1 MKLIADLSGVLFL
14 VDPLPI
20 PERLKL
26 PLETVRP
33 LGGILLSIFAA
44 YVVSCALIKRPLQV
58 LHWDFNLPSCRMAF
72 LQTIVASVDMLLAAS
87 VLYILLPPSIETSYW
102 HFLAVYLLA
111 SVAALISHV
120 PGGLGVLE
128 LVLLLLL
135 SPDEPQHLI
144 GALLAFRAIYFLLPL
159 AIGLIGFGITEFLS
173 RGDDPRR
180 TAAAIGRWTTIVG
193 PRLITISVF
202 VAGIVLLFS
211 GAMPPSEGR
220 MTILR
225 RLLPLPIIEV
235 SHFAG
240 SLIGMLLLLLAR
252 GLQRRI
258 ETAYYLTVTLLAAGI
273 VVSLLKGFDFEE
285 AFILAVMLSIM
296 LPVFYQVSEDQ
307 LSLYVEMGLSVIK
320 IGEEA
325 RVHLPDFT
333 LEGHD
338 KRNLRRSLKRLSEM
352 GCDFSVIPQPEVR
365 AILPELRKISDD
377 WLGQKN
383 AAEKGFSL
391 GFFTEDYVADFPV
404 AVIKVEG
411 RITAFA
417 NIWVTAEKRE
427 LSVDLMRYDAHAPS
441 GVMEY
446 LFLQIVQ

>member
-1 MKLIADLSGVLFL
+1 
-14 VDPLPI
+14 
-20 PERLKL
+20 
-26 PLETVRP
+26 
-33 LGGILLSIFAA
+33 
-44 YVVSCALIKRPLQV
+44 
-58 LHWDFNLPSCRMAF
+58 
-72 LQTIVASVDMLLAAS
+72 
-87 VLYILLPPSIETSYW
+87 
-102 HFLAVYLLA
+102 
-111 SVAALISHV
+111 
-120 PGGLGVLE
+120 
-128 LVLLLLL
+128 
-135 SPDEPQHLI
+135 
-144 GALLAFRAIYFLLPL
+144 
-159 AIGLIGFGITEFLS
+159 
-173 RGDDPRR
+173 
-180 TAAAIGRWTTIVG
+180 
-193 PRLITISVF
+193 
-202 VAGIVLLFS
+202 
-211 GAMPPSEGR
+211 
-220 MTILR
+220 
-225 RLLPLPIIEV
+225 
-235 SHFAG
+235 
-240 SLIGMLLLLLAR
+240 MLLLLLAR

-258 ETAYYLTVTLLAAGI
+258 ETVYYLTVTLLAAGI

-391 GFFTEDYVADFPV
+391 RFFTEDYVADFPV

-417 NIWVTAEKRE
+417 NIWVSAEKRE

-446 LFLQIVQ
+446 LFLQIMQWGKATDYEWFSLGMAPLSGIDSQQNAPRWNQIASLTYRHGEHFYNLQGLRQYKSKFDPEWQSKYIASPGGFSLPLALTNVASLISGGMMRLVKK